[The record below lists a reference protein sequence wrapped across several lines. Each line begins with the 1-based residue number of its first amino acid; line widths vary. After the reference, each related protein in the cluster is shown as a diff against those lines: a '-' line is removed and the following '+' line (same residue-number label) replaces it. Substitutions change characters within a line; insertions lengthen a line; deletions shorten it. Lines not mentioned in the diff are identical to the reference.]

1 MLTVE
6 PLADPL
12 QYMESEPAALI
23 QMRRQEARDKRK
35 KAKRGEF
42 QSQNQGTTE
51 WYENGQISR
60 KQMGMISALNLESAR
75 FKINNRLSCW
85 HASGLIARRRLFI
98 DGAPINDW
106 VE

>member
-23 QMRRQEARDKRK
+23 QMRRQEARHTRK
-35 KAKRGEF
+35 KAKRGED

-51 WYENGQISR
+51 RYENGQISR
-60 KQMGMISALNLESAR
+60 RQMAMIGALNLESAR
-75 FKINNRLSCW
+75 FKINNRS
-85 HASGLIARRRLFI
+85 S
-98 DGAPINDW
+98 
-106 VE
+106 

>member
-23 QMRRQEARDKRK
+23 QMRRQEERDKRK
-35 KAKRGEF
+35 KAKRVEF
-42 QSQNQGTTE
+42 QSQNQGTSE
-51 WYENGQISR
+51 WYVNGQISR
-60 KQMGMISALNLESAR
+60 KQVGMISALNLESAR
-75 FKINNRLSCW
+75 FNNNNRSSRC
-85 HASGLIARRRLFI
+85 HASGVIARRRLLI
-98 DGAPINDW
+98 DGDPINDW